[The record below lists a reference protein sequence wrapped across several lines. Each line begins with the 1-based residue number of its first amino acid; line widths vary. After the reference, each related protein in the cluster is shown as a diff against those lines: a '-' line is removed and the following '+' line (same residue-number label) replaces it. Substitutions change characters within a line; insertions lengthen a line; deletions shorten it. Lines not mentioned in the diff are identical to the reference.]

1 MGAKERRERQ
11 KEATREGILA
21 AARQIARTEGW
32 SAVTIRRV
40 ADMIEYS
47 PPTIYEYF
55 ANKDAILSE
64 VQREGFEQLTEV
76 LRHAAE
82 QTTDTSERLEQ
93 IGRAYWRFTQ
103 QQPELYQVIHG
114 ADSTGLPTEETLNGA
129 RKSAAVVYEALEQ
142 WAQAGGIVMPDPQG
156 AVETLWALLHGLA
169 AVTLLDRVGGG
180 PERAERLAVQGA
192 RDLLFAWAAKKE
204 AG

>member
-32 SAVTIRRV
+32 PAVTIRRI
-40 ADMIEYS
+40 ADAIEYS

-55 ANKDAILSE
+55 AGKDAILSE
-64 VQREGFEQLTEV
+64 VQREGFEQLTEA
-76 LRHAAE
+76 LREATQ
-82 QTTDTSERLEQ
+82 QTTDAAERLEQ
-93 IGRAYWRFTQ
+93 IGRAYWRLTQ
-103 QQPELYQVIHG
+103 QQPELYQVMHG
-114 ADSTGLPTEETLNGA
+114 PDSAGLPTEETLNGA

-142 WAQAGGIVMPDPQG
+142 WTQSCAIVLEDPQG

-180 PERAERLAVQGA
+180 AEKAERLAVQA
-192 RDLLFAWAAKKE
+192 TKDLLFAWANRGK
-204 AG
+204 

>member
-32 SAVTIRRV
+32 PAVTIRRI

-55 ANKDAILSE
+55 AGKDAILSAL
-64 VQREGFEQLTEV
+64 QREGFDQLTEAM
-76 LRHAAE
+76 RRAAE
-82 QTTDTSERLEQ
+82 QTADPAERLEE
-93 IGRAYWRFTQ
+93 IGKAYWRFTQ
-103 QQPELYQVIHG
+103 QQPELYQVMDG
-114 ADSTGLPTEETLNGA
+114 TDSAGLPTEETLSGG
-129 RKSAAVVYEALEQ
+129 RQAAVVVYQALDE
-142 WAQAGGIVMPDPQG
+142 WAQANKIVLPDPQG
-156 AVETLWALLHGLA
+156 AVETLWALLHGLV

-180 PERAERLAVQGA
+180 PERAERLAVRA
-192 RDLLFAWAAKKE
+192 TKDLLFAWAAKKE

>member
-21 AARQIARTEGW
+21 AARTIARAEGW
-32 SAVTIRRV
+32 PAVTIRRI

-55 ANKDAILSE
+55 SGKDAILSAL
-64 VQREGFEQLTEV
+64 QREGFDQLAEA
-76 LRHAAE
+76 LRRAAE
-82 QTTDTSERLEQ
+82 QTADPAERLEE

-103 QQPELYQVIHG
+103 QQPEMYQIMDG
-114 ADSTGLPTEETLNGA
+114 TDSAGLPTEETLSGGREA
-129 RKSAAVVYEALEQ
+129 AAVVYQALEE
-142 WAQAGGIVMPDPQG
+142 WAQAREIVMPDPQG
-156 AVETLWALLHGLA
+156 AVETLWALLHGLV

-180 PERAERLAVQGA
+180 PERAERLAVQA
-192 RDLLFAWAAKKE
+192 TKDLLFAWAAKE

>member
-1 MGAKERRERQ
+1 MGVKERRERQ

-21 AARQIARTEGW
+21 AARSIARTEGW
-32 SAVTIRRV
+32 QAVTIRRV

-55 ANKDAILSE
+55 SNKDAILSE
-64 VQREGFEQLTEV
+64 VQREGFDQLTEV
-76 LRHAAE
+76 MRHAAE
-82 QTTDTSERLEQ
+82 QAPDTSERLEQ

-103 QQPELYQVIHG
+103 QQPELYQVMHG
-114 ADSTGLPTEETLNGA
+114 ADSAGLPTEETLNGG

-142 WAQAGGIVMPDPQG
+142 WAQAHGIVLPDAQG
-156 AVETLWALLHGLA
+156 AVETLWALLHGMA

-180 PERAERLAVQGA
+180 AERAERLVMQAS
-192 RDLLFAWAAKKE
+192 RDLLFAWANR
-204 AG
+204 GQ

>member
-32 SAVTIRRV
+32 PAVTIRRI
-40 ADMIEYS
+40 ADIIEYS

-76 LRHAAE
+76 MRHAAE
-82 QTTDTSERLEQ
+82 QTTDTAERLEQ
-93 IGRAYWRFTQ
+93 MGRAYWRFTQ
-103 QQPELYQVIHG
+103 QQPELYQVIDG
-114 ADSTGLPTEETLNGA
+114 AISAGLPTEETLNGG
-129 RKSAAVVYEALEQ
+129 RKAAAVVYEALEE
-142 WAQAGGIVMPDPQG
+142 WAQAHKIVLHDPQG
-156 AVETLWALLHGLA
+156 AVETLWALLHGLV

-180 PERAERLAVQGA
+180 PERAERLAAQA
-192 RDLLFAWAAKKE
+192 TKDLLFAWAAKE

>member
-1 MGAKERRERQ
+1 MGVKERRERQ

-21 AARQIARTEGW
+21 AARSIARTEGW

-55 ANKDAILSE
+55 AGKDAILSE
-64 VQREGFEQLTEV
+64 VQREGFDQLADA
-76 LRHAAE
+76 LRRAGERAA
-82 QTTDTSERLEQ
+82 DPAERIVQ
-93 IGRAYWRFTQ
+93 IGKASWTFAQ
-103 QQPELYQVIHG
+103 QQPELYQVMHG
-114 ADSTGLPTEETLNGA
+114 VDSAGLPTEETLAGA
-129 RKSAAVVYEALEQ
+129 RKAAAVVYEALEQ
-142 WAQAGGIVMPDPQG
+142 WAQAHGVVLQDPQG
-156 AVETLWALLHGLA
+156 AVETLWALLHGLI

-180 PERAERLAVQGA
+180 PERAERLAAQA
-192 RDLLFAWAAKKE
+192 MKDLLFAWAAKE

>member
-21 AARQIARTEGW
+21 AARSIARAEGW
-32 SAVTIRRV
+32 PAVTIRRI

-64 VQREGFEQLTEV
+64 VQREGFDQLTDT

-82 QTTDTSERLEQ
+82 QTADPAQRLEQ

-103 QQPELYQVIHG
+103 QQPELYQVMDG
-114 ADSTGLPTEETLNGA
+114 TDSAGLPTEETLNGG
-129 RKSAAVVYEALEQ
+129 RKAAAVVYEALEE
-142 WAQAGGIVMPDPQG
+142 WAQAHEIVLQDPQG
-156 AVETLWALLHGLA
+156 AVETLWALLYGLA

-180 PERAERLAVQGA
+180 PERAERLAVQGMQ
-192 RDLLFAWAAKKE
+192 DLLFAWAAKKE

>member
-1 MGAKERRERQ
+1 LGVKERRERQ

-32 SAVTIRRV
+32 SAVTIRRI

-55 ANKDAILSE
+55 TNKDAILSE
-64 VQREGFEQLTEV
+64 VQREGFDQLAGAM
-76 LRHAAE
+76 RQAAE
-82 QTTDTSERLEQ
+82 QATDPAERLEQ

-103 QQPELYQVIHG
+103 QQPELYQVMDG
-114 ADSTGLPTEETLNGA
+114 ADSAGLPTEETLNGG

-142 WAQAGGIVMPDPQG
+142 WAQAGEIVLHDPQG

-169 AVTLLDRVGGG
+169 TVTLLDRVGGG
-180 PERAERLAVQGA
+180 PERAERLAEQA
-192 RDLLFAWAAKKE
+192 LLDLLFAWAAKKE
-204 AG
+204 AV

>member
-1 MGAKERRERQ
+1 MGFKERRERQ

-21 AARQIARTEGW
+21 AARNIARAEGW
-32 SAVTIRRV
+32 QAVTIRRI
-40 ADMIEYS
+40 ADIIEYS

-55 ANKDAILSE
+55 ASKDAILGE
-64 VQREGFEQLTEV
+64 VQREGFEQLADAM
-76 LRHAAE
+76 RQAAE
-82 QTTDTSERLEQ
+82 QTMDTTERLEQ

-114 ADSTGLPTEETLNGA
+114 PDSAGLPTEETLNGA
-129 RKSAAVVYEALEQ
+129 RKSAAVVYDALEQ
-142 WAQAGGIVMPDPQG
+142 WAQACNAVLPDPQG

-180 PERAERLAVQGA
+180 PERAERLAAQA
-192 RDLLFAWAAKKE
+192 MKDLLFAWAEKKE